1 MTGVRYHFNWS
12 LDYFESSSDAIIK
25 PDPVWGDDAG
35 ILLGIWDV
43 GTEGTRVDI
52 KSIPTSVQVS
62 VYPKEVCFPNT
73 PNSKNAKRAA
83 ARKRARKAKEIAQS
97 TSLED
102 GLD

>member
-1 MTGVRYHFNWS
+1 VTGVRYHFNWS
-12 LDYFESSSDAIIK
+12 LDYGKTSPGAIIK

-43 GTEGTRVDI
+43 GAEGSKVDI
-52 KSIPTSVQVS
+52 KSIPSSVHVS
-62 VYPKEVCFPNT
+62 VYPKSVCFPNT
-73 PNSKNAKRAA
+73 PNTKTAKRAA
-83 ARKRARKAKEIAQS
+83 ARKRAKKAKELAQA